1 MLNNLVKKLNARG
14 IQAHETAYSAGLYY
28 DGTQHGEAIPCV
40 LVYNDKDES
49 GLNGSAVLKLL
60 HKNIPEGYTVTTV
73 FQPHYDVFRI
83 VSIADKERGE
93 QLQKIADAFLD
104 GFWRAVHENPKARD
118 NNGYIAIMAG
128 LRAIEDLNA
137 TA

>member
-14 IQAHETAYSAGLYY
+14 IHAHETAYGAGLYY
-28 DGTQHGEAIPCV
+28 DGTQHGETIPCI
-40 LVYNDKDES
+40 LVYNDKDET
-49 GLNGSAVLKLL
+49 GLDGSAVLKLL
-60 HKNIPEGYTVTTV
+60 HKNIPEGYTVATV
-73 FQPHYDVFRI
+73 FQPHYDVFRV

-93 QLQKIADAFLD
+93 HLQKIADAFLG

-118 NNGYIAIMAG
+118 NNGEIAIQAG
-128 LRAIEDLNA
+128 HKAIEAL